1 MIRVDNGSEMTS
13 SAFTKWCENNHV
25 RICYIEPGKPNQNA
39 YIERFNRSY
48 RTEVL
53 NPYLFSSLAQV
64 RELSWAWMLSY
75 NEERPHESLGNLP
88 PSEFKKQLTEKF
100 SSYELCA

>member
-1 MIRVDNGSEMTS
+1 MVKIITLRSVILSQGSQIRT
-13 SAFTKWCENNHV
+13 
-25 RICYIEPGKPNQNA
+25 P
-39 YIERFNRSY
+39 IERFNRSY

-53 NPYLFSSLAQV
+53 NPHLFSSLNQV

-75 NEERPHESLGNLP
+75 NEERLHESLGNLP
-88 PSEFKKQLTEKF
+88 LNIFKKQLTEEV